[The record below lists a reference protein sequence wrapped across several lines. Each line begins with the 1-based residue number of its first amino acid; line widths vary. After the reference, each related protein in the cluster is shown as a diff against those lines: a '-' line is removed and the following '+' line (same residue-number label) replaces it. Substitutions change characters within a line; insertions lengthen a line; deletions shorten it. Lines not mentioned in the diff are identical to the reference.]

1 MAQIELRGIA
11 HHYGRA
17 RDRKQ
22 AAPSA
27 EDEASELA
35 VKPLDLIW
43 EAGGAYA
50 LLGPSGCGKSTLLG
64 IMSGLL
70 TPTRG
75 SVWIGGRDV
84 TALPPRARNVA
95 QVFQF
100 PVLYDTMTVAENL
113 SFPLRNRGVPSAEI
127 KSRVAHIASL
137 LDLSDDL
144 PRTASGLPG
153 ELKQRVSLGR
163 GLVRKDVS
171 AILLDEPLTVI
182 DPHSKWLLR
191 RKLMEIHA
199 ELRVTLVYVTHDQ
212 TEALTL
218 ADQVVVMQ
226 DGRVLQRGTPT
237 ELFERPEHV
246 FVGHFIGS
254 PGMNVLPC
262 AVAGDAL
269 EITTKTG
276 ATTRLFLPKL
286 AARVRGTGAGPA
298 QGDPGASAG
307 KLELGVRP
315 EFLSLSERALA
326 TERAAPVQI
335 AFIAPQGGFQ
345 IVRVALGEH
354 ALHVKLPSDQPVRT
368 GETRWLE
375 FPEDHTHLYRDGG
388 RVA

>member
-1 MAQIELRGIA
+1 MAQIELRGVA
-11 HHYGRA
+11 HRYGRA
-17 RDRKQ
+17 RKTPQ
-22 AAPSA
+22 SA
-27 EDEASELA
+27 EDEADELA

-70 TPTRG
+70 TPSRG

-84 TALPPRARNVA
+84 TTLPPRARNVA

-100 PVLYDTMTVAENL
+100 PVLYDTMTVFENL

-127 KSRVAHIASL
+127 KSRVAHIAGL
-137 LDLSDDL
+137 LELSDEL
-144 PRTASGLPG
+144 QRRASGLPG

-163 GLVRKDVS
+163 GLVRKDVA

-182 DPHSKWLLR
+182 DPHAKWLLR

-212 TEALTL
+212 LEALTL

-226 DGRVLQRGTPT
+226 DGRVLQRGTPA
-237 ELFERPEHV
+237 ELFEQPEHV

-262 AVAGDAL
+262 TIAGNAL
-269 EITTKTG
+269 EIPAKSG
-276 ATTRLFLPKL
+276 AATRLFLPRL
-286 AARVRGTGAGPA
+286 AARIGRGTGADAAEPNSLTG
-298 QGDPGASAG
+298 AG

-315 EFLSLSERALA
+315 EFLSLSERPLA
-326 TERAAPVQI
+326 TERSAPVQI
-335 AFIAPQGGFQ
+335 TFVAPQGGFQ
-345 IVRVALGEH
+345 IVRVRLGDH
-354 ALHVKLPSDQPVRT
+354 ALHVKLPSDSPART

-375 FPEDHTHLYRDGG
+375 FPEAHTHLYCDGR